1 MLIDGSLHGKRPEVF
16 IDAEKIEVTKTG
28 NLKLKGVY
36 QMERYRLA
44 LHPVH
49 LEVEKDGELVKY
61 KDHEMEVET
70 LRGIIKDNDKDRKK
84 LRRIIKQLEK
94 KKEWLI
100 DQLICARSKRYGHLH
115 EKESEALV
123 NDEMQQALKVK

>member
-1 MLIDGSLHGKRPEVF
+1 MLIDGSLHGRRPEVL

-28 NLKLKGVY
+28 NLKLKRVY

-44 LHPVH
+44 LHPIH

-70 LRGIIKDNDKDRKK
+70 LRGIIKDNGDDRRK
-84 LRRIIKQLEK
+84 LRGIVKQLERE
-94 KKEWLI
+94 KEWLI
-100 DQLICARSKRYGHLH
+100 WKVIGDKRYGICTTGENERL
-115 EKESEALV
+115 KV
-123 NDEMQQALKVK
+123 IDEMKRSLKKE